1 MLVGN
6 ESCVGTLK
14 ECGKMEL
21 EIVRSGAK
29 REEREMRFDDVM
41 TMRV

>member
-1 MLVGN
+1 VLVGN

-14 ECGKMEL
+14 EFRTMEL
-21 EIVRSGAK
+21 KIVRSGAK
-29 REEREMRFDDVM
+29 REEKEMGFDDVM